1 MQTVFH
7 LIVAVNIAYILH
19 RFFQDFKI
27 YIDISPDLHIN
38 VGGNFYPFFGISI
51 EMSPLIILAFFSIAN
66 FMLVD
71 NNIDIYMIDVGTGH
85 HINVKDC
92 FDDNVLCQQFCFS

>member
-1 MQTVFH
+1 M
-7 LIVAVNIAYILH
+7 ILTA
-19 RFFQDFKI
+19 
-27 YIDISPDLHIN
+27 
-38 VGGNFYPFFGISI
+38 GGSFYPFFGISI

-66 FMLVD
+66 FMPVD
-71 NNIDIYMIDVGTGH
+71 NNIDIYMIDFGTGH